1 MTGRDTTAMTP
12 PLRTLAARQWDD
24 YKQRTPGTYFGEK
37 QPVLSVDQ
45 AYAVQ
50 MDVARLRCEAGDAI
64 AGYKVGCIGPGV
76 VELFGM
82 SGPIHARLFRSEL
95 RASGETLKYDS
106 FANLAIEGEMAV
118 RIGADGAIA
127 AAFPVI
133 ELHHFVFR
141 GTSKTLAELIANN
154 GINAGAVVSHDDMA
168 MPLDHWETARVLTV
182 GVNGG
187 AIESGD
193 LWAMTGGAAE
203 AVDWLRGDLARHGAS
218 LVPGDLV
225 LTGTHLGL
233 HPVRPGDRVAVS
245 VDGREFVACRIA

>member
-1 MTGRDTTAMTP
+1 
-12 PLRTLAARQWDD
+12 
-24 YKQRTPGTYFGEK
+24 
-37 QPVLSVDQ
+37 
-45 AYAVQ
+45 
-50 MDVARLRCEAGDAI
+50 
-64 AGYKVGCIGPGV
+64 
-76 VELFGM
+76 
-82 SGPIHARLFRSEL
+82 L

-168 MPLDHWETARVLTV
+168 MPLDHWETARVLAV
-182 GVNGG
+182 RVNGE

-203 AVDWLRGDLARHGAS
+203 AVDWLRGDLARHGVS
-218 LVPGDLV
+218 LAPGDLV